1 MMRRGL
7 REGGVPAPL
16 PASDLPPVIV
26 ADDDQDVRTMLRTLL
41 ELDGHEV
48 IEAKDGDEAWK
59 LCVDCVPP
67 FPLPPLPAVIDLSLV
82 AVALGSLLILRLAHG
97 ALPWGH
103 LMIAVGP
110 DGRLMRPRVK
120 WHLWSISRGEPPRL
134 AAIGGFASVTLGCA
148 AAAAVAPRLVDSIF
162 RPVSSLSTSLMIFT
176 VAVSTILMPLGLSVL
191 LRAILDMT
199 ARRSSMMGVVVGM
212 RRDAGIFG
220 RSYRIAVQAGDR
232 AMAKR
237 LWAESFRVD
246 QATFA
251 RLSPGD
257 RINLEYSPRLRYV
270 YHAVLPEPQNK
281 AVG

>member
-1 MMRRGL
+1 M
-7 REGGVPAPL
+7 P
-16 PASDLPPVIV
+16 
-26 ADDDQDVRTMLRTLL
+26 T
-41 ELDGHEV
+41 
-48 IEAKDGDEAWK
+48 
-59 LCVDCVPP
+59 
-67 FPLPPLPAVIDLSLV
+67 LPAVIDLSLV

-110 DGRLMRPRVK
+110 DGRPMRPRVK

-134 AAIGGFASVTLGCA
+134 AAIGGLASVGLGCA
-148 AAAAVAPRLVDSIF
+148 AAMAVGPRLVESVI
-162 RPVSSLSTSLMIFT
+162 RPVNSLLTGLMVFT
-176 VAVSTILMPLGLSVL
+176 LAVSTILIPLGLTVL
-191 LRAILDMT
+191 VRAILDMT
-199 ARRSSMMGVVVGM
+199 ARRSSMLGLVVGM
-212 RRDAGIFG
+212 RRDAGVFG

-246 QATFA
+246 RATFE

-257 RINLEYSPRLRYV
+257 RVSIEYSARLRYV
-270 YHAVLPEPQNK
+270 YQTVLPEPLKK

>member
-1 MMRRGL
+1 L
-7 REGGVPAPL
+7 PVPA
-16 PASDLPPVIV
+16 
-26 ADDDQDVRTMLRTLL
+26 
-41 ELDGHEV
+41 
-48 IEAKDGDEAWK
+48 
-59 LCVDCVPP
+59 
-67 FPLPPLPAVIDLSLV
+67 LPAVIDLSLV

-110 DGRLMRPRVK
+110 DGRPMRPRVK

-134 AAIGGFASVTLGCA
+134 AAIGGFASVALGCA
-148 AAAAVAPRLVDSIF
+148 AATAVAPRLVESIF
-162 RPVSSLSTSLMIFT
+162 RPVSSLSTSLMIFS
-176 VAVSTILMPLGLSVL
+176 VAVSTVLMPLGLSVL

-199 ARRSSMMGVVVGM
+199 ARRSSMMGTVVGL
-212 RRDAGIFG
+212 RRDAGVFG

-232 AMAKR
+232 GMAKR

-246 QATFA
+246 RSTFE

-257 RINLEYSPRLRYV
+257 RISIEYSARLRYV
-270 YHAVLPEPQNK
+270 YSMALPEPLKK